1 VAKGIY
7 SISSFFYA
15 TSRTDDYGQVQIWK
29 GLQRKIRH
37 AEDFV
42 PIIEKTEVIED
53 DKKDEVVRVAHF
65 IEANGQPAHTVR
77 EICRSY
83 YPTKVG
89 LHTLLYCLHVNF
101 LANNTCKVDFHQPN
115 GAVITNTVSDGPGMT
130 ENDYNMTYTFD
141 WAYEDVAAGSDEHKK
156 LELQHRN
163 GAQMAVHKSIE
174 ALRKMAAAGE
184 LN

>member
-1 VAKGIY
+1 LFVVTGIF
-7 SISSFFYA
+7 STSSFAYA
-15 TSRTDDYGQVQIWK
+15 TSWTDKIQIWK

-42 PIIEKTEVIED
+42 PIIEKTDVIED
-53 DKKDEVVRVAHF
+53 DKEDEVVRVAHF
-65 IEANGQPAHTVR
+65 IEAHGQPAHSVR
-77 EICRSY
+77 EVCMSY

-89 LHTLLYCLHVNF
+89 LHTSLYCLHCIF
-101 LANNTCKVDFHQPN
+101 LANNYPCKVDFIQPN
-115 GAVITNTVSDGPGMT
+115 GAVITNTISDGPGMT

-141 WAYEDVAAGSDEHKK
+141 WAYEDVSAGSDEHKK

-174 ALRKMAAAGE
+174 ALRRMAAAGE